1 MAWSAGKKLKG
12 DQYTIQEVLGEGRF
26 GLTYRASDRLGN
38 SVVIKTPRDVG
49 FKVWESERL
58 QKLFWQEASKLRGCD
73 HPHIVKVKD
82 LFAEGKA
89 NCMVMEYIDGRT
101 LDMRS
106 QKILSEKEALRYIEQ
121 VGYAPIVVHSC
132 RFSALLFFL
141 I

>member
-1 MAWSAGKKLKG
+1 MAWSVDKKLKG

-26 GLTYRASDRLGN
+26 GTPYRASDRNGN

-49 FKVWESERL
+49 LKFWESERL
-58 QKLFWQEASKLRGCD
+58 QALFRSEGIKLAKCQY
-73 HPHIVKVKD
+73 PHIVQVKD
-82 LFAEGKA
+82 LFQEGKA
-89 NCMVMEYIDGRT
+89 NCLVMEYIDGRT